1 MDVQNIDEIVKLP
14 FESRVFVKG
23 IPGTGKTECVIQRI
37 KYLIEESDV
46 DTSRDL
52 LVLSFTRN
60 PVREVKQLIYKKL
73 REDKKEKIQGIN
85 VLTFDKFAW
94 RLLTRTNLIGWAHAQ
109 SYEGNIRKASSLL
122 RDGLIKKNNQI
133 THNLNQWSELED
145 LKCLILDEVQDVNTY
160 RAEFSYEILKFI
172 YKNHQ
177 NDSHF
182 MLLGD
187 LNQEI
192 FAYLSRNHEGMM
204 FNSPREFLNSVER
217 EFDITEYNLNVSFEE
232 NKRYKKLD
240 DKVKNVIVHATNL
253 ISSRNITRD
262 LFKSQVNDLLPHTET
277 IRNRNDFIN
286 IIKPYEV
293 LSDKTALLYRKNKFA
308 SATSLLLFQNNIK
321 HHYLTEGS
329 VYPPWMARIFYELYN
344 DFIERDEDF
353 IITRQAFQE
362 VWKENFEE
370 KTGLTSFRAWVY
382 INYIATGR
390 VQKLN
395 ELSFSAVLSNF
406 TSNFDE
412 DKLEEYGYTF
422 SNIVVT
428 NFHKAKGREYDHVFI
443 NDYAYPPN
451 YDENLIDEARTIYVG
466 ITRPRKS
473 CQIFQYSPRKYRP
486 YSTLELK
493 PDLEKRSF
501 TVIESYYTP
510 EDPFS
515 FVGNDYLIA
524 EKRQNYL
531 WNIDLIGEPVDIKI
545 YESNEMIGE
554 IKHNGFSVGNISAKF
569 DEKLKQWLRKHYGS
583 AEQILKGAYI
593 VAVYSCPPELSI
605 RKTHMIEQPFKYLK
619 TWISVKIL
627 GVLYIE

>member
-1 MDVQNIDEIVKLP
+1 MDVQNIDEIVTLP
-14 FESRVFVKG
+14 FASRVIVKG
-23 IPGTGKTECVIQRI
+23 IPGTGKTECAIQRI
-37 KYLIEESDV
+37 KYLIEEYDV

-60 PVREVKQLIYKKL
+60 AVREVKQRIYKKL
-73 REDKKEKIQGIN
+73 REDYKEKIQGIN

-94 RLLTRTNLIGWAHAQ
+94 RLLTRTHLIGWAHAQ
-109 SYEGNIRKASSLL
+109 SYEGNIRNASRLL

-133 THNLNQWSELED
+133 THNLNQWPELED
-145 LKCLILDEVQDVNTY
+145 LRCLILDEVQDVNTY

-172 YKNHQ
+172 YKNHKSE
-177 NDSHF
+177 SHF

-192 FAYLSRNHEGMM
+192 FAYLSRDHEGMM
-204 FNSPREFLNSVER
+204 FNSPNEFLNSIKC
-217 EFDITEYNLNVSFEE
+217 EFNITEYNLNVSFEE
-232 NKRYKKLD
+232 NKRYENLD
-240 DKVKNVIVHATNL
+240 SKVKSVIIQATNL
-253 ISSRNITRD
+253 ISNGNITRD
-262 LFKSQVNDLLPHTET
+262 LFKSQVNDRLPHTKI

-286 IIKPYEV
+286 IIKPYEE
-293 LSDKTALLYRKNKFA
+293 LSEKTALLYRKNKFA
-308 SATSLLLFQNNIK
+308 SATSLLLFQNNIQ

-329 VYPPWMARIFYELYN
+329 VYPPWMARIFYDLYSV
-344 DFIERDEDF
+344 FIERDDDLV
-353 IITRQAFQE
+353 ITRQDFQE
-362 VWKENFEE
+362 AWNENFEE
-370 KTGLTSFRAWVY
+370 KTGLTSLRAWVY

-390 VQKLN
+390 AQKLD
-395 ELSFSAVLSNF
+395 ELSFLAVLKNF

-412 DKLEEYGYTF
+412 AKLEEYGYTF

-443 NDYAYPPN
+443 NDYAYPAN
-451 YDENLIDEARTIYVG
+451 YDEDLIDEARTIYVG

-473 CQIFQYSPRKYRP
+473 CHLFRYRPRKYRP
-486 YSTLELK
+486 YSILELK
-493 PDLEKRSF
+493 PDLEKRIF
-501 TVIESYYTP
+501 TIEESYYTP

-515 FVGNDYLIA
+515 FVGNDYLKA

-531 WNIDLIGEPVDIKI
+531 WNINLIGEPVDLKI
-545 YESNEMIGE
+545 YESNEKIGE
-554 IKHNGFSVGNISAKF
+554 IKHKGFSVGNISSKF

-605 RKTHMIEQPFKYLK
+605 RKAHMIEQPFKYLK
-619 TWISVKIL
+619 TWISIKIL